1 MSPTGWGTT
10 PRGLTAAG
18 AYLVCSVAL
27 AGHRCR
33 VRDVR
38 AQRARDGARADVA
51 GTYRGDRDLQQIV
64 YERLAAA
71 RRIRLHRAI
80 GGRLEQLWSAQA
92 REHAMELAVH
102 FERGQDIH
110 QATSYLWR
118 ALSIFPIIWPSLRT
132 LPRGFI
138 FIVENPKPLRRVSIL
153 CRRWLT
159 NRDFNFSRL
168 KAQSCRGG

>member
-1 MSPTGWGTT
+1 
-10 PRGLTAAG
+10 
-18 AYLVCSVAL
+18 
-27 AGHRCR
+27 
-33 VRDVR
+33 
-38 AQRARDGARADVA
+38 
-51 GTYRGDRDLQQIV
+51 
-64 YERLAAA
+64 
-71 RRIRLHRAI
+71 
-80 GGRLEQLWSAQA
+80 
-92 REHAMELAVH
+92 MELAVH